1 MTSTQP
7 TNFNQPQSLVKYS
20 NPVLVSSSGKKQ
32 IKVSFFLHRI
42 TKAIMPALTL
52 KIFLTPFFLQ
62 DNIPLKNNNS
72 GKPFFIKGF
81 NQYQL
86 HLRPSKMFWI
96 CNKNL
101 IRDCNKDRPEKLASV
116 QSENNCILNALMS

>member
-1 MTSTQP
+1 
-7 TNFNQPQSLVKYS
+7 
-20 NPVLVSSSGKKQ
+20 
-32 IKVSFFLHRI
+32 
-42 TKAIMPALTL
+42 MPALTL

-72 GKPFFIKGF
+72 GKAFFIKGF

-86 HLRPSKMFWI
+86 HLQPSKMSWI

-101 IRDCNKDRPEKLASV
+101 IRDCNKDRPGKLASV